1 MSMVT
6 IRQIRKFSRQLAQ
19 EFRLDKIVLFGS
31 YAQGTP
37 AEDSDVDLL
46 IILPFEGKPVA
57 KSVEMRM
64 KLRPSFP
71 VDLIVRTPA
80 NVRERLEMEDTFMR
94 EVLEEGKVLY
104 EAHDG

>member
-1 MSMVT
+1 MVT

>member
-1 MSMVT
+1 MATM
-6 IRQIRKFSRQLAQ
+6 RQIRKFSRQLAQ
-19 EFRLDKIVLFGS
+19 EFRPDQIVLFGS
-31 YAQGTP
+31 YAQGTA

-64 KLRPSFP
+64 KLRPNFP

-80 NVRERLEMEDTFMR
+80 NVLERLEMEDTFMR